1 MADIEMLVMELEELM
16 QKAEDFL
23 KSEFAKIRTGKASP
37 ALVED
42 IRVDYYGTMTRI
54 KELANITC
62 PEARLIQIQPFDQSV
77 VQAVEKAIL
86 KSDIG
91 ISPVSDGRI
100 LRLPMPDLDQ
110 QRRKDLAKQAK
121 TKTEDVKVKMRNI
134 RRDGNDTAK
143 KAQKAGEMSED
154 QLKDML
160 AEIQKLTDDRIKQ
173 LEDLRAV
180 KEKDIMTI

>member
-1 MADIEMLVMELEELM
+1 MADIEMLLMELEEQM
-16 QKAEDFL
+16 QKTEDFL
-23 KSEFAKIRTGKASP
+23 KGEFAKIRTGKASP
-37 ALVED
+37 ALVQD
-42 IRVDYYGTMTRI
+42 IKVDYYGTMTRI

-62 PEARLIQIQPFDQSV
+62 PESRLLQIQPFDQSV
-77 VQAVEKAIL
+77 VKAVERAIL

-121 TKTEDVKVKMRNI
+121 TKTEEVKVKMRNI
-134 RRDGNDTAK
+134 RRDGNDLAK
-143 KAQKAGEMSED
+143 KAQKAGDISED
-154 QLKDML
+154 ILADML
-160 AEIQKLTDDRIKQ
+160 TDIQKLTDSKIK
-173 LEDLRAV
+173 DLDSLRDT

>member
-1 MADIEMLVMELEELM
+1 MADMEMLMMELEEQM
-16 QKAEDFL
+16 QNAENFL

-37 ALVED
+37 ALVQD
-42 IRVDYYGTMTRI
+42 IKVDYYGTMTRI

-86 KSDIG
+86 KSNIG

-134 RRDGNDTAK
+134 RRDGNDAAK
-143 KAQKAGEMSED
+143 KAQKDGDISED
-154 QLKDML
+154 VLKDIL
-160 AEIQKLTDDRIKQ
+160 ADIQKLTDQKIKD
-173 LEDLRAV
+173 LESLRDA

>member
-1 MADIEMLVMELEELM
+1 MTDVELLMVELEEQM
-16 QKAEDFL
+16 DKTEQFL
-23 KSEFAKIRTGKASP
+23 KNEFAKIRTGKASP

-42 IRVDYYGTMTRI
+42 IKVDYYGTPTRI
-54 KELANITC
+54 KELANITT
-62 PEARLIQIQPFDQSV
+62 PEARLLQIQPWDQSA
-77 VQAVEKAIL
+77 VQAVERAIL
-86 KSDIG
+86 KSNIG
-91 ISPVSDGRI
+91 ISPVSDGKI

-121 TKTEDVKVKMRNI
+121 SKTEDAKVQIRNT

-143 KAQKAGEMSED
+143 KAQKDSEISED

-160 AEIQKLTDDRIKQ
+160 ADIQQLTDDKIKG
-173 LEDLRAV
+173 LDALLVE